1 MTLPRRWLVLTV
13 LMATVSLVRR
23 GVAQADPAEVEALA
37 PLLMAEDQRVFDTD
51 LFTRSL
57 TNPDP
62 LVRRTAALAIGRIGD
77 RRGVALL
84 QPRLADPDSTV
95 PGDVFFALGLL
106 RDSSAVSAII
116 ARLRSPDSLEVT
128 AVAEAATALARIGSR
143 DAAQFVG
150 DVLGGGGD
158 LPGAR
163 RSGFLATGLV
173 DAWRF
178 GAAAPVSAIVP
189 FATDTSAN
197 LRWRAVLSLGRLRA
211 PQGGAAVLQ
220 AVRDPDFLT
229 REMAVRALT
238 RAFADTARLA
248 ARAVESELERA
259 LDDNQAGVRVNA
271 LGALASFAD
280 STLSRKAAQLLDDP
294 DDNVRVAAAMALGQ
308 LGGSVAARE
317 LDALFTRRDTPWAL
331 QDAALAALARTD
343 TARFAVRAAAWAASG
358 DFRERTAA
366 LAGWGSVRGADP
378 AVFRRGLADAD
389 PRVQAAAL
397 RTWRGRGRGDTA
409 VISAARAHLGA
420 ADVGVR
426 AAALEALRGAL
437 PPDSLGVLVTAW
449 HQSEPDRESDARL
462 AVIADLAAMARRDPA
477 ILDRLTNPGD
487 PDFVA
492 RSSDPVVRAQVARAW
507 PQLATRWGPV
517 APIATGLTL
526 DDYRSIVRDDMLAPS
541 DPHVTIDVGGRGSID
556 LELLAHEAPLTV
568 ANFLRL
574 VDQHYFDG
582 DRWHR
587 VVPNFVVQ
595 DGDPTGTGDG
605 GPGWSIRDEFNRERY
620 DVPKAG
626 MALSGPDTGGSQWFI
641 NLSPQPHLD
650 GGYTI
655 FGIVRGSYVPL
666 QHIMQGDVIRSIHR

>member
-1 MTLPRRWLVLTV
+1 MTLPRRWLVFSML
-13 LMATVSLVRR
+13 LATATLVRR

-37 PLLMAEDQRVFDTD
+37 PLLMAEDQRVFDPD
-51 LFTRSL
+51 LFGRSL
-57 TNPDP
+57 ANPDP

-77 RRGVALL
+77 RRGLALL
-84 QPRLADPDSTV
+84 EPLLVDPDSTV
-95 PGDVFFALGLL
+95 PGDVLFALGLL
-106 RDSSAVSAII
+106 RDSAAVAPII
-116 ARLRSPDSLEVT
+116 ARLRAPDSLEGA
-128 AVAEAATALARIGSR
+128 AVAEAAAALDRIGSR
-143 DAAQFVG
+143 AAAQFVG
-150 DVLGGGGD
+150 DVLSGGGD
-158 LPGAR
+158 LPGSR
-163 RSGFLATGLV
+163 RNQFLAAGLV
-173 DAWRF
+173 DVWRF
-178 GAAAPVSAIVP
+178 GTAAPVGAIVP
-189 FATDTSAN
+189 FANDTSAA

-211 PQGGAAVLQ
+211 PQGGAAVLE

-229 REMAVRALT
+229 REMAIRALT

-248 ARAVESELERA
+248 TRAVESELEGT
-259 LDDNQAGVRVNA
+259 LDDVQAGIRVNA
-271 LGALASFAD
+271 LGALGSFAD
-280 STLSRKAAQLLDDP
+280 SDLSRKVVQSLDDG

-308 LGGSVAARE
+308 LRGSIAARA
-317 LDALFTRRDTPWAL
+317 LDALFKHGDTPWAV

-343 TARFAVRAAAWAASG
+343 TALFVVHAVAWAASS
-358 DFRERTAA
+358 DFRERIAA
-366 LAGWGSVRGADP
+366 LAAWGSLRGADP

-397 RTWRGRGRGDTA
+397 RAWRGRGRADTA
-409 VISAARAHLGA
+409 VVAVAFAHLGA
-420 ADVGVR
+420 ADMEVR
-426 AAALEALRGAL
+426 AAALDAVRGAL
-437 PPDSLGVLVTAW
+437 PAESLGVVVAAW
-449 HQSEPDRESDARL
+449 HRSQQDRESDARL
-462 AVIADLAAMARRDPA
+462 AVIADLAAMTRRDSL
-477 ILDRLTNPGD
+477 ILNRITDPGG
-487 PDFVA
+487 PDYVA
-492 RSSDPVVRAQVARAW
+492 RSSDPVVRAQVARTW

-517 APIATGLTL
+517 APIETGLKL
-526 DDYRSIVRDDMLAPS
+526 DDYRSIVRDDMLAS
-541 DPHVTIDVGGRGSID
+541 TDPHVTIDVAGRGSID

-650 GGYTI
+650 AGYTI
-655 FGIVRGSYVPL
+655 FGIVRGTYVPL
-666 QHIMQGDVIRSIHR
+666 QHILQGDVIRSIHR